1 MCFTVFKAEQSYS
14 VLWTR
19 ELKIELRLRVES
31 DGDVIDTDDIID
43 SD

>member
-1 MCFTVFKAEQSYS
+1 MCFRESYS

-19 ELKIELRLRVES
+19 ELKIELRLRMES